1 MVKTLSLFVCSVAA
15 AMCAAAQKCAPFA
28 PGEVSLGEDGPFAA
42 AARTNSEYLLK
53 ELDPA
58 RLVAEFRRQAGLPRK
73 ADRYG
78 GWEANQ
84 GAGHAA
90 GHCLSALSLLYART
104 KDHEAK
110 RRVDY
115 IVEELWECQLANKD
129 GYCLPVPKDK
139 VWDRVKAGDF
149 SAGEFDVCRWWRPLY
164 TLDKVMRGL
173 RDAHRAAG
181 NAKALEVERRLADWL
196 LGVVAKLD
204 DAQMQKLLVS
214 EWGELNGTL
223 ADLYADTKEKRY
235 LDAAK
240 SKFFDKRAFEPLSRG
255 EDRLDGASARAMSE
269 KAAGLAR
276 VGLVD
281 GNAGTVKAARTFW
294 DAVAGN
300 RAFPTGA
307 FGNRE
312 RFFPQKDAERNL
324 GNECGE
330 MCAVCAMLRTSASL
344 FCEDPTSDKMDY
356 VERALVNC
364 VLSGVG
370 RKGGEFL
377 FYQSLKPVAEK
388 AFSHGHHV
396 WTCCVGEGVEAPERF
411 AESAYF
417 RSGSSIWVNLF
428 IDSSVAWRSKGV
440 VLTQRTKFPESDK
453 TTISIACKEPVKFK
467 MLIRKPA
474 WCSAPA
480 LNVCGAPKSSSPDA
494 DGYIVVDRTWS
505 DGDTVVMDF
514 PMKSRCE
521 TYADGKFAAFAKG
534 PQILAGIT
542 EPEFGKEDFAK
553 SRWGDN
559 PHTAPG
565 GTDEPARA
573 VLASGGT
580 PRPPV
585 GMNFMPLWK
594 VYEEHYTV
602 LFPVC
607 AAAEFQK
614 RENARRDAEKAL
626 AARKA
631 SVVDQVVIGWWPD
644 EEAHRWNG
652 AHDTVGENRG
662 RKFRHAPGESGRF
675 MYELE
680 VDPKAKQY
688 VEATF
693 WGDDNGRTFE
703 LCVDWK
709 VIATISLERKH
720 PGQFFTE
727 RFEIP
732 RELTAGKERVMVCFR
747 GKKGKTWTGAVF
759 SLAIVK

>member
-1 MVKTLSLFVCSVAA
+1 MMKCFSAVLCAVAVLNGFA
-15 AMCAAAQKCAPFA
+15 ARKCVPFEHGA
-28 PGEVSLGEDGPFAA
+28 VSSGGEGPFADA
-42 AARTNSEYLLK
+42 AKVNRAYLLG

-58 RLVAEFRRQAGLPRK
+58 RLVAEFRRAAGLPRK

-78 GWEANQ
+78 GWESNQ

-104 KDHEAK
+104 KDREAK

-115 IVEELWECQLANKD
+115 IVEELWECQLANRD

-149 SAGEFDVCRWWRPLY
+149 TAGEFDVCRWWRPLY
-164 TLDKVMRGL
+164 TLDKVMCGL

-181 NAKALEVERRLADWL
+181 SAKALEVERKLADWL
-196 LGVVAKLD
+196 LGVVGKLD
-204 DAQMQKLLVS
+204 DAQMQRLLVS
-214 EWGELNGTL
+214 EWGGLNGTL

-235 LDAAK
+235 LEAAK
-240 SKFFDKRAFEPLSRG
+240 SRFFDRRSFEPLVRG

-269 KAAGLAR
+269 KVAGLAN
-276 VGLVD
+276 VGVID
-281 GNAGTVKAARTFW
+281 GNADALKAARTYW
-294 DAVAGN
+294 DAVAGR
-300 RAFPTGA
+300 RAYPTGA
-307 FGNRE
+307 FGSGE
-312 RFFPQKDAERNL
+312 CFFPQRDAERSL
-324 GNECGE
+324 GKECGE
-330 MCAVCAMLRTSASL
+330 LCAACAMMRTAATL
-344 FCEDPTSDKMDY
+344 FADDPDSDKMDY

-364 VLSGVG
+364 VLSGIG
-370 RKGGEFL
+370 RRQGEFL
-377 FYQSLKPVAEK
+377 FYQSLMPVAEK
-388 AFSHGHHV
+388 SYTHGHHA
-396 WTCCVGEGVEAPERF
+396 WTCCVGAGVEAPERF
-411 AESAYF
+411 AEFAYF
-417 RSGSSIWVNLF
+417 HNASDVWVNLF
-428 IDSSVAWRSKGV
+428 VDSSVTWRAKDV
-440 VLTQRTKFPESDK
+440 TLTQKTRFPEEDRSRI
-453 TTISIACKEPVKFK
+453 TVSCRGSAKFR
-467 MLIRKPA
+467 MRIRKPF
-474 WCSAPA
+474 WCAAPA
-480 LNVCGAPKSSSPDA
+480 LKVCGAPKSAACGP
-494 DGYIVVDRTWS
+494 DGYMVIDRVWS
-505 DGDTVVMDF
+505 DGDTVEISF
-514 PMKSRCE
+514 PMKGRAE
-521 TYADGKFAAFAKG
+521 MYADGKFVAYAKG
-534 PQILAGIT
+534 PQILAGLT

-553 SRWGDN
+553 NRWWDD
-559 PHTAPG
+559 PHRAPG
-565 GTDEPARA
+565 GTGEPARA
-573 VLASGGT
+573 VLASSGT
-580 PRPPV
+580 PKPPD
-585 GMNFMPLWK
+585 GMRFMPLWK

-607 AAAEFQK
+607 QPAEFQK
-614 RENARRDAEKAL
+614 RENARRAAEMEL

-652 AHDTVGENRG
+652 AHDTVGESRG

-675 MYELE
+675 MYELA
-680 VDPKAKQY
+680 VDPKARQY

-709 VIATISLERKH
+709 VIATITLNRSH

-747 GKKGKTWTGAVF
+747 GKKGTTWTGAVF

>member
-1 MVKTLSLFVCSVAA
+1 MTRFFASLICVVAA
-15 AMCAAAQKCAPFA
+15 LNCCAARKCVPF
-28 PGEVSLGEDGPFAA
+28 GHGSVSLGEEGPFADA
-42 AARTNSEYLLK
+42 VEINRAYLLK
-53 ELDPA
+53 EIDPA
-58 RLVAEFRRQAGLPRK
+58 RLAAEFRRAAGLPRK
-73 ADRYG
+73 AHRYG
-78 GWEANQ
+78 GWE
-84 GAGHAA
+84 GGHMAGHSL
-90 GHCLSALSLLYART
+90 GHCLSALSLIYAHT
-104 KDHEAK
+104 KNGEAK
-110 RRVDY
+110 RKVDY
-115 IVEELWECQLANKD
+115 LVEELWECQLANKD
-129 GYCLPVPKDK
+129 GYCLPIPKDK
-139 VWDRVKAGDF
+139 VWDRVKSGDF
-149 SAGEFDVCRWWRPLY
+149 TAGEFDVCRWSRPLY

-181 NAKALEVERRLADWL
+181 SARALEVERKLADWF

-214 EWGELNGTL
+214 EWGELNGTFV
-223 ADLYADTKEKRY
+223 DLYVDTKDNRY
-235 LDAAK
+235 LEAAK
-240 SKFFDKRAFEPLSRG
+240 TKLFDKKAFEPLVRG
-255 EDRLDGASARAMSE
+255 EDKLDGASARAMSE
-269 KAAGLAR
+269 KVAGLAYI
-276 VGLVD
+276 GFVD
-281 GNAGTVKAARTFW
+281 GSADAVKAARTYW
-294 DAVAGN
+294 NAVVGS

-312 RFFPQKDAERNL
+312 RFFPQRDAERNL

-330 MCAVCAMLRTSASL
+330 MCAVCAMMRTAASL
-344 FCEDPTSDKMDY
+344 FCEDPRADKMDY

-364 VLSGVG
+364 VLSGIG

-396 WTCCVGEGVEAPERF
+396 WTCCVGAGVEAPERF
-411 AESAYF
+411 AEFAYF
-417 RSGSSIWVNLF
+417 HNASSVWVNLF
-428 IDSSVAWRSKGV
+428 LDSTLSWRAKGV
-440 VLTQRTKFPESDK
+440 TLTQK
-453 TTISIACKEPVKFK
+453 TRFAAEDRSTITVSCKGPAKFK
-467 MLIRKPA
+467 MLVRRPS
-474 WCSAPA
+474 WCAAPA
-480 LNVCGAPKSSSPDA
+480 VKVCGAPKSVACGP
-494 DGYIVVDRTWS
+494 DGYIVIDRTWS
-505 DGDTVVMDF
+505 DGDVVEIDI
-514 PMKSRCE
+514 PMGVRAE
-521 TYADGKFAAFAKG
+521 TYADGKFVAYAKG
-534 PQILAGIT
+534 PQILAGLT
-542 EPEFGKEDFAK
+542 APEFRKEDFAK
-553 SRWGDN
+553 RRWGDD
-559 PHTAPG
+559 PHRAPG

-573 VLASGGT
+573 VLASGGM
-580 PRPPV
+580 PKRPE
-585 GMNFMPLWK
+585 GMKFMPLWK
-594 VYEEHYTV
+594 VYEEHYTA

-614 RENARRDAEKAL
+614 RENARREAEKAL

-675 MYELE
+675 MYELA

-747 GKKGKTWTGAVF
+747 GKKGTTWTGAVF